1 MDFPLIGDPH
11 LYYKP
16 LEPVK
21 HKDIVPG
28 QTLLKTISQ
37 KDLLFH
43 FPYHSFFHFIDLLR
57 EASIDPKVTEIKMTG
72 YRMATN
78 SNVINALINAAR
90 NGKKVV
96 VVLELR
102 ARFNEQENIQYGN
115 LLNKENVKVI
125 LGVPGLKVHA
135 KLCLIIRKEE
145 KQLKRYACIGTG
157 NFNEETSKVFSDQ
170 LLCTSDVNLTR
181 EVNTVFDFFEQNYN
195 IGQFKH
201 LLVSPFT
208 MRKKLTRMIRQ
219 EVANARAGMI
229 AKIYIKCNNL
239 VDIDIINRLY
249 EAARSG
255 VEVRLN
261 VRGMFSLYP
270 NSPEGDY
277 SIPAIGMIDR
287 FLEHSRIYYFYNAG
301 KEKLYISSSDLM
313 SRNLDRRVEVA
324 APIYDKGIRDELLH
338 FINLQWQDNSAAR
351 ILDNNLNN
359 YILDGQPKIRSQIT
373 FYEYLRE

>member
-1 MDFPLIGDPH
+1 
-11 LYYKP
+11 
-16 LEPVK
+16 
-21 HKDIVPG
+21 
-28 QTLLKTISQ
+28 
-37 KDLLFH
+37 
-43 FPYHSFFHFIDLLR
+43 
-57 EASIDPKVTEIKMTG
+57 
-72 YRMATN
+72 
-78 SNVINALINAAR
+78 
-90 NGKKVV
+90 
-96 VVLELR
+96 
-102 ARFNEQENIQYGN
+102 
-115 LLNKENVKVI
+115 
-125 LGVPGLKVHA
+125 
-135 KLCLIIRKEE
+135 
-145 KQLKRYACIGTG
+145 LKRYACIGTG
-157 NFNEETSKVFSDQ
+157 NFNEETSRVFSDQ
-170 LLCTSDVNLTR
+170 LLCTSDVYLTR

-219 EVANARAGMI
+219 EITNAKSGMI

-270 NSPEGDY
+270 HSPEGDY

-373 FYEYLRE
+373 FYEYLREQSSK